1 VIKIKDQL
9 IINKEVKIINGAF
22 KGLKGILVG
31 AHSES
36 YIVVVMVNEME
47 FQMFKTD
54 IVQE

>member
-1 VIKIKDQL
+1 MKDRL

-22 KGLKGILVG
+22 KGLKGILVS

-36 YIVVVMVNEME
+36 YIIVVKVNGVDIQFSRDE
-47 FQMFKTD
+47 